1 MSDVEKSELRRAN
14 DNPWYCLAT
23 LYGEQPPEFPWDEE
37 LAAKNRVVWNR
48 WYAKVLSSEQRRN
61 LAILG
66 FPESEL
72 TPFSD
77 EELSD
82 VCDAFVDRRGLALR
96 LPPDPKTEI
105 DFADVDFQ
113 EFLFF
118 CNFLFPVV
126 VNFSSARF
134 TKGVDF
140 KSSWFARTADF
151 NAMTLL
157 GNLGFSSVVF
167 ADRVNFGYAVFSDAV
182 GFHSASFLGPANF
195 SSAKFLSLCI
205 FNSARFA
212 QGARFLNAEFAATA
226 IFARAKFETRVPDFR
241 GAKMHEATEWH
252 GVVWPPAPKDADR
265 AQDQVYTYERLKQEM
280 ERLKKHED
288 EQSFF
293 RKELRARR
301 VLAHR
306 WSGEWLLNYA
316 YEVSSNYGSSILR
329 PVVWLFALFLCG
341 FIFFAVD
348 PFFNGAH
355 MKIQEAA
362 GLSFANI
369 FSFLPIRREIM
380 TDTMIKGLSNVA
392 QIIGVIQ
399 SLLGIILLFLL
410 SLALRSRFRM
420 R

>member
-1 MSDVEKSELRRAN
+1 MTNVVEETKYKPAN
-14 DNPWYCLAT
+14 DNLWYCLAT
-23 LYGEQPPEFPWDEE
+23 LYGEQPLEFPWDEK
-37 LAAKNRVVWNR
+37 LALENRAVWNR
-48 WYAKVLSSEQRRN
+48 WYARVLSSEQRRN
-61 LAILG
+61 LLIHG
-66 FPESEL
+66 FSESEL
-72 TPFSD
+72 TPFS
-77 EELSD
+77 EEEQSSICRD
-82 VCDAFVDRRGLALR
+82 FATRTGLAEQ

-105 DFADVDFQ
+105 DFARVDFQ
-113 EFLFF
+113 QFIFF
-118 CNFLFPVV
+118 CGFLFPVA

-134 TKGVDF
+134 AKGGDF
-140 KSSWFARTADF
+140 NSSWFSRTAEF
-151 NAMTLL
+151 YAMTSP

-167 ADRVNFGYAVFSDAV
+167 ADRVDFGNATFFDSI
-182 GFHSASFLGPANF
+182 GFHSARFLGPANF

-205 FNSARFA
+205 FDSASFA
-212 QGARFLNAEFAATA
+212 LGARFLNAEFAATA
-226 IFARAKFETRVPDFR
+226 IFAHAKFETRAPDFR

-252 GVVWPPAPKDADR
+252 GIIWPPAAKDEDR

-301 VLAHR
+301 ALARR
-306 WSGEWLLNYA
+306 WSGEWFLNYA

-329 PVVWLFALFLCG
+329 PMVCLLALFLCG
-341 FIFFAVD
+341 FIVFALD
-348 PFFNGAH
+348 PFFNGAP

-369 FSFLPIRREIM
+369 FSFLPIRREIN
-380 TDTMIKGLSNVA
+380 DTMIKGLSNVA
-392 QIIGVIQ
+392 QIVGVMQ
-399 SLLGIILLFLL
+399 SLLGFILLFLL